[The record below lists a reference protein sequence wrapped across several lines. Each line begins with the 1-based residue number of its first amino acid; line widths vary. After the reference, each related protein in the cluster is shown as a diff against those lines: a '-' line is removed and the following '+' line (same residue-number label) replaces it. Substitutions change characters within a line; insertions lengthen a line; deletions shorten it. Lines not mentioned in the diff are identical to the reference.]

1 MNHDALITVAC
12 AGLGAAL
19 SMALVCKDWR
29 DAIHM
34 AEGAVFDAR
43 SVLLK
48 LGDTA
53 LISELNEA
61 LVLTNRTLSLYP
73 HQTKRRRRRR
83 GLQDLPARD
92 GRLHLPRA
100 RWGRETG
107 GATGATF
114 EAETLSEAQVT

>member
-73 HQTKRRRRRR
+73 HQTKRRHGGGAYKIFQHATAVSIFHAHGGAEKLEERQALRLKRRRSAK
-83 GLQDLPARD
+83 LK
-92 GRLHLPRA
+92 
-100 RWGRETG
+100 
-107 GATGATF
+107 
-114 EAETLSEAQVT
+114 